1 MHGRSRQTGFTL
13 LEIMIAVFVTGMLA
27 TGVWQVMNNLIAAR
41 DGVDRVSGEFE
52 RVRRTVMLLERD
64 LFQAVE
70 RSIRDEFGDEQPSL
84 YSRGRD
90 AELELT
96 RLGWRNPLG
105 ERRSEMQRVAWHY
118 DEAEERLVRR
128 YWQVLDRAQDSEPR
142 EQELLDQVTAVNVRF
157 LNQENAWVDDW
168 PPEGTDR
175 RRQGQRAGQ
184 SRPPSRTM
192 PRAVDFEFTHERFGT
207 INRVIELAGR
217 PPSESLQAPEG
228 EGAQNRGTRP

>member
-52 RVRRTVMLLERD
+52 RVRRTVMMLERD

-84 YSRGRD
+84 HSRGRD

-175 RRQGQRAGQ
+175 SRQGQRAGQ

-217 PPSESLQAPEG
+217 PPGESLQAPEG
-228 EGAQNRGTRP
+228 EGAQNRGARP